1 MKYRGNKALMKCC
14 KMCKYKKR
22 IRCLGT
28 PEIHKYQGRKFC
40 IECTRPDEYIMQRLK
55 SMQRF
60 KEFNRK
66 FHNNK
71 SIQSKDGNS
80 KFEIPKVLN
89 DINSTID
96 IEVNTR
102 KTRRVDKVKN
112 FIVRM
117 VKFFAN

>member
-28 PEIHKYQGRKFC
+28 PEIHKYQGHKFC

-55 SMQRF
+55 SMQRS

-66 FHNNK
+66 FHNK
-71 SIQSKDGNS
+71 SIQSKDDNS
-80 KFEIPKVLN
+80 KFKIPKVLN

-96 IEVNTR
+96 IETNIKRLGVFDT
-102 KTRRVDKVKN
+102 VKN
-112 FIVRM
+112 LIGRV
-117 VKFFAN
+117 VKFFAS

>member
-66 FHNNK
+66 FHNK
-71 SIQSKDGNS
+71 SIQSKDDNS
-80 KFEIPKVLN
+80 KFKIPKVLN

-96 IEVNTR
+96 IETNIKRLGVFDT
-102 KTRRVDKVKN
+102 VKN
-112 FIVRM
+112 LIGRV
-117 VKFFAN
+117 VKFFAS